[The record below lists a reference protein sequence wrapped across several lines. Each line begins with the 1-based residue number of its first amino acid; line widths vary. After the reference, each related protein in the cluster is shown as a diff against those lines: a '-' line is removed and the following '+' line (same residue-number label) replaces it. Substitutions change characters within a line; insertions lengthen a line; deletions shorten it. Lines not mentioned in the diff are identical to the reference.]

1 MKSSLLT
8 KTELESEPRRLEDIQ
23 QTLDM
28 IEHKLDSEI
37 AAKQKSIDL
46 QEREIQR
53 LHALAEEKNKMLL
66 ELKEKLAES
75 LQTVEG
81 NRQLINKLL
90 NDIDRLNHDIDWY
103 KKTYETRSLI
113 GTIKEK
119 VFGHRK

>member
-23 QTLDM
+23 HTLDM
-28 IEHKLDSEI
+28 IEQKIDSEI
-37 AAKQKSIDL
+37 AAKQKSIEL
-46 QEREIQR
+46 QEREIQK
-53 LHALAEEKNKMLL
+53 LHALAEEKNKMII
-66 ELKEKLAES
+66 ELNEKLTEGIQN
-75 LQTVEG
+75 LEG

-103 KKTYETRSLI
+103 KKTYETRSLL

-119 VFGHRK
+119 VLGRRK

>member
-8 KTELESEPRRLEDIQ
+8 KTELESEPRKLEDIQ
-23 QTLDM
+23 HTLDL
-28 IEHKLDSEI
+28 IELKLDSEI

-46 QEREIQR
+46 QEKEIQR
-53 LHALAEEKNKMLL
+53 LHALAEEKNKMIIDLN
-66 ELKEKLAES
+66 EKLAES
-75 LQTVEG
+75 LQSIEG

-103 KKTYETRSLI
+103 KKTYEHRSLL

-119 VFGHRK
+119 VLGRRK